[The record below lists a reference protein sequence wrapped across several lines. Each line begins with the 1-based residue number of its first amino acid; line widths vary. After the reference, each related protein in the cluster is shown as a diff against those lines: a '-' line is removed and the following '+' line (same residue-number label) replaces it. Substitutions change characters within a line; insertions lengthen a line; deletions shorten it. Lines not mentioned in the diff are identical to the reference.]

1 MSSRPLHD
9 EDVGLKSWE
18 AEELKKVGGL
28 EPSSLI
34 IEVYAYAF
42 YRLVAP
48 SGNYKWR
55 ELAFAYT

>member
-48 SGNYKWR
+48 SGNYK
-55 ELAFAYT
+55 